1 MVDGLDIENK
11 RRLYKKEAFGQKPT
25 RVWDWQ
31 CGLLSAF
38 SKTVGNETH
47 IRKRDADEMNTHRNT
62 HTQTYT
68 QTLTYTET
76 HKLTHNHTHTHK
88 QMPNGLFRTSTITDW
103 RPREMKSFIC
113 RLDSAMGQVQP
124 SLALLSKLRHE
135 MNIHDLL
142 RGGYTSQAR
151 AGVCER
157 ATVTA
162 EEFAFEPTTDENFN
176 I

>member
-1 MVDGLDIENK
+1 MISFNPPVAE
-11 RRLYKKEAFGQKPT
+11 
-25 RVWDWQ
+25 
-31 CGLLSAF
+31 
-38 SKTVGNETH
+38 
-47 IRKRDADEMNTHRNT
+47 
-62 HTQTYT
+62 
-68 QTLTYTET
+68 
-76 HKLTHNHTHTHK
+76 
-88 QMPNGLFRTSTITDW
+88 W
-103 RPREMKSFIC
+103 RPRDMKSFIC
-113 RLDSAMGQVQP
+113 RLESAMGQVQP

-142 RGGYTSQAR
+142 CGGYTSQAR

>member
-1 MVDGLDIENK
+1 
-11 RRLYKKEAFGQKPT
+11 
-25 RVWDWQ
+25 
-31 CGLLSAF
+31 
-38 SKTVGNETH
+38 
-47 IRKRDADEMNTHRNT
+47 
-62 HTQTYT
+62 
-68 QTLTYTET
+68 
-76 HKLTHNHTHTHK
+76 
-88 QMPNGLFRTSTITDW
+88 MPNGLFRTSTITDW

>member
-1 MVDGLDIENK
+1 MVNCPHISG
-11 RRLYKKEAFGQKPT
+11 
-25 RVWDWQ
+25 WQ

-38 SKTVGNETH
+38 NKTVDIETH
-47 IRKRDADEMNTHRNT
+47 IRTGDAEKT
-62 HTQTYT
+62 HTQ
-68 QTLTYTET
+68 
-76 HKLTHNHTHTHK
+76 
-88 QMPNGLFRTSTITDW
+88 MPIGLFRTSTITDW
-103 RPREMKSFIC
+103 RPRDMKSFIC

-142 RGGYTSQAR
+142 CGGYTSQAR

>member
-1 MVDGLDIENK
+1 
-11 RRLYKKEAFGQKPT
+11 
-25 RVWDWQ
+25 
-31 CGLLSAF
+31 
-38 SKTVGNETH
+38 
-47 IRKRDADEMNTHRNT
+47 
-62 HTQTYT
+62 
-68 QTLTYTET
+68 
-76 HKLTHNHTHTHK
+76 
-88 QMPNGLFRTSTITDW
+88 
-103 RPREMKSFIC
+103 MKSFIC

-142 RGGYTSQAR
+142 CGGYTSQAR
-151 AGVCER
+151 AGVCEQ